1 VLGWSGLVQKG
12 EGKTSVH
19 GLEARGLRRTL
30 VAELWPESVVSFEII
45 FEYILIYSLNLKY
58 FQI

>member
-30 VAELWPESVVSFEII
+30 VAELWPESVVSF
-45 FEYILIYSLNLKY
+45 
-58 FQI
+58 